1 MAMVKHDDF
10 LNFIKSRRS
19 AKRLRLSPISE
30 EIIEEILDVA
40 TSAPSAHNAQP
51 WRFIVI
57 TNQNVKLRLAEAM
70 AQAWQGDLLKDGL
83 SSEEVKKII
92 NTSIERTMNASVLIM
107 ACLTMDDMDKYFDER
122 RKRAE
127 YLMAVQSVSA
137 AMQNLLLAVHAKGL
151 GACWRCAPLFCTDCV
166 REILRIPKSFDPQ
179 ALIEIG
185 SRTERLKRSTRKPLK
200 DVIRYNGWNLD

>member
-1 MAMVKHDDF
+1 MIKHDDF

-19 AKRLRLSPISE
+19 AKRLRLRPIPV
-30 EIIEEILDVA
+30 EIVEDILAVA

-57 TNQNVKLRLAEAM
+57 TDQNLKLRLAEAM
-70 AQAWQGDLLKDGL
+70 AQAWQVDLLKDGL
-83 SSEEVKKII
+83 SSEEVEKII
-92 NTSIERTMNASVLIM
+92 NTSIERTMNASVLIIV
-107 ACLTMDDMDKYFDER
+107 CLTMDDMNKYSDER

-137 AMQNLLLAVHAKGL
+137 AIQNLLLAVHANGL
-151 GACWRCAPLFCTDCV
+151 GACWRCAPLFCKDCV
-166 REILRIPKSFDPQ
+166 SKILEVPKNFDPQ

-185 SRTERLKRSTRKPLK
+185 GHTERLKMPTRKPLK
-200 DVIRYNGWNLD
+200 DIFRYNGWGFN

>member
-1 MAMVKHDDF
+1 MAMVKPNDF

-19 AKRLRLSPISE
+19 AKRLRLSPIPR
-30 EIIEEILDVA
+30 EIVEDILAVA

-83 SSEEVKKII
+83 SSEEVEKII
-92 NTSIERTMNASVLIM
+92 NTSIERTMNASVLIIV
-107 ACLTMDDMDKYFDER
+107 CLTMDDMDKYFDER

-137 AMQNLLLAVHAKGL
+137 AIQNLLLAVHAKNL
-151 GACWRCAPLFCTDCV
+151 GACWRCAPLFCTDYV
-166 REILRIPKSFDPQ
+166 REILRVPKSFDPQ

-185 SRTERLKRSTRKPLK
+185 SRTERLKRPTRKPLK
-200 DVIRYNGWNLD
+200 DIIRYNGWNLD